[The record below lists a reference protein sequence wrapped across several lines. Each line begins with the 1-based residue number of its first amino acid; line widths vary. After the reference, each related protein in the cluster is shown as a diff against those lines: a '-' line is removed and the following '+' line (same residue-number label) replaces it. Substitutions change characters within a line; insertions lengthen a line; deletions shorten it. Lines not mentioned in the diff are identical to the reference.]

1 MLLKFLAKSI
11 KYFRPN
17 NKMLQERKLGS
28 ICGGNEAGDI
38 LGQGPSTD
46 SPLPLPPVKINI
58 LEVFPKII
66 LLCLWT

>member
-1 MLLKFLAKSI
+1 MLLKFLAKTI

-17 NKMLQERKLGS
+17 NKMLQERKLAS

-46 SPLPLPPVKINI
+46 PPVKINI